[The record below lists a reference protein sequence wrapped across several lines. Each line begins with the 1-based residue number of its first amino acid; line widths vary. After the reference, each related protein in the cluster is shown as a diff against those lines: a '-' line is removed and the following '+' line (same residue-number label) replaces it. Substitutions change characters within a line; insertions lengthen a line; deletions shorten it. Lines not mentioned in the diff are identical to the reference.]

1 MIGSTTIR
9 VPSSYVYIS
18 IGSGSEISSP
28 SRMRQKERASER
40 LIALNSSL
48 FVRLSLLFVV
58 KRSKSLTRKDDRPAS
73 VFEHARRFKFLPS
86 IDLNAIKCVF
96 LFEEHVLNVQELCE
110 TSACAICKMLCWA
123 KRDKGLTKRK
133 LALLRAGFFGD
144 ETSDTACLLAIKIL
158 FFDQKRRVLKH
169 GRQKKVWFLKS
180 RFYQPQST

>member
-1 MIGSTTIR
+1 
-9 VPSSYVYIS
+9 
-18 IGSGSEISSP
+18 
-28 SRMRQKERASER
+28 MRQNERASER

-58 KRSKSLTRKDDRPAS
+58 KRSKSLTRKDRPAS

-144 ETSDTACLLAIKIL
+144 ETSDTACWPLKFFFLTRRDESLNMVVKKNVISEESIL
-158 FFDQKRRVLKH
+158 PTAEYVVL
-169 GRQKKVWFLKS
+169 R
-180 RFYQPQST
+180 

>member
-1 MIGSTTIR
+1 
-9 VPSSYVYIS
+9 
-18 IGSGSEISSP
+18 
-28 SRMRQKERASER
+28 MRQKERASER

-110 TSACAICKMLCWA
+110 TSACAICMLCWA

-133 LALLRAGFFGD
+133 LALLRAGFLERNVGH
-144 ETSDTACLLAIKIL
+144 CVLAIKIL
-158 FFDQKRRVLKH
+158 LTRRDESLNMVVKKMRMWIFC
-169 GRQKKVWFLKS
+169 GRVDFTN
-180 RFYQPQST
+180 R

>member
-1 MIGSTTIR
+1 
-9 VPSSYVYIS
+9 
-18 IGSGSEISSP
+18 
-28 SRMRQKERASER
+28 MRQKERASER

-58 KRSKSLTRKDDRPAS
+58 KRSKSLTRKDRPAS

-110 TSACAICKMLCWA
+110 TSACAICMLCWA

-133 LALLRAGFFGD
+133 LALLRAGFLERNVGH
-144 ETSDTACLLAIKIL
+144 CVLAIKFFSRRDESLNMVVKKKRECEYFVEESIL
-158 FFDQKRRVLKH
+158 PTASYCAKTAN
-169 GRQKKVWFLKS
+169 
-180 RFYQPQST
+180 QSSTKTKIH

>member
-1 MIGSTTIR
+1 
-9 VPSSYVYIS
+9 
-18 IGSGSEISSP
+18 
-28 SRMRQKERASER
+28 MRQKERASER

-58 KRSKSLTRKDDRPAS
+58 KRSKSLTRKDRPAS

-133 LALLRAGFFGD
+133 LALLRADFL
-144 ETSDTACLLAIKIL
+144 ETKRQTLLACWPLK
-158 FFDQKRRVLKH
+158 FFFLTRRDESLNMVVKKMRMWWIFC
-169 GRQKKVWFLKS
+169 GRVDFTN
-180 RFYQPQST
+180 R

>member
-48 FVRLSLLFVV
+48 FVRLSLLCVV
-58 KRSKSLTRKDDRPAS
+58 KRSKSLTRKDRPAS

-110 TSACAICKMLCWA
+110 TSACAICMLC
-123 KRDKGLTKRK
+123 
-133 LALLRAGFFGD
+133 
-144 ETSDTACLLAIKIL
+144 
-158 FFDQKRRVLKH
+158 
-169 GRQKKVWFLKS
+169 
-180 RFYQPQST
+180 